1 MIAPRM
7 AGLICCHSTSSAL
20 VTVTKSLPK
29 KTPVT
34 PPAAKMRRASGDFAA
49 ASGAGKSAVPV
60 SSTVCPGRNF
70 SVAGFG
76 VDSVWMN
83 MGYLR
88 PVPSDMRPA
97 PPAVKATA
105 LRVSAAV
112 GAEVGIHLF
121 QRGQRAR
128 LDIAQ
133 DRAFLGVIGDGGI
146 GFGRGAG
153 TGRHRSDP
161 FGD

>member
-49 ASGAGKSAVPV
+49 ASAVGKSAVPA
-60 SSTVCPGRNF
+60 SSTVWPGRNF

-83 MGYLR
+83 MGFLR

-97 PPAVKATA
+97 PPSVKARP

-121 QRGQRAR
+121 QRGQRAQ
-128 LDIAQ
+128 LDVAQ
-133 DRAFLGVIGDGGI
+133 DRAFLGVIGHGGI
-146 GFGRGAG
+146 GFGLRARA
-153 TGRHRSDP
+153 GRHVSGP
-161 FGD
+161 F